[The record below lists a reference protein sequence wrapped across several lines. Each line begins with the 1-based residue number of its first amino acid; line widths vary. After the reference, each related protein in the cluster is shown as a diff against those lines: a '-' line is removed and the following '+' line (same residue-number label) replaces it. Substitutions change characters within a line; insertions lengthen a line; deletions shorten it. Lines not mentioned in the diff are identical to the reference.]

1 MCETVQKSLEENK
14 GISKKAKK
22 NIYRVLFVL
31 VHLLIYAAIFCF
43 WRTLGGM
50 VVAVIV
56 STLSFF
62 VISIFGDLF

>member
-1 MCETVQKSLEENK
+1 MSETIERSSEEDL
-14 GISKKAKK
+14 GLSKKTKK

-31 VHLLIYAAIFCF
+31 VHLIMYAAIFCF

-50 VVAVIV
+50 VVAVII

-62 VISIFGDLF
+62 AISIFGDLF